1 MSSVVDVI
9 LRLTDNV
16 TSKLQSINNAMAKTA
31 NTSKRLGSTV
41 KTVGKDIGNIG
52 TAMAPVASGIVAAGA
67 AGAKAFIGFDATITA
82 AGAKAGAT
90 KEELD
95 KMRETA
101 ANLGAKFPVSS
112 SAVATAM
119 DNLAASG
126 FNANETINVMPSI
139 LTAAVASGNDL
150 ATTSTVVTSALNVWN
165 LKQGDVGKNAT
176 RMADVIQQAANKSSL
191 TMTDFGVALQYAG
204 APAAALNVQ
213 VEELSTALALIK
225 NKGIDASTA
234 GTSLRSMFTRL
245 AKPPKEAANAI
256 AQLGLKV
263 KDEKG
268 NFIGLENV
276 VSQMRKA
283 MDGMNNTQR
292 IALAQAIA
300 GTEGY
305 SSLLAL
311 IDTAPEK
318 YAKMTADMK
327 AATGSSA
334 AQYEVM
340 QKTVKGSIDSM
351 LGSLESLAINTGNV
365 MAPSMKQAAD
375 AIASMADAIN
385 KLTPEQKA
393 FTANIMIGF
402 VGLTLTMITIG
413 KVVTIVGAAINIYS
427 AFTTVLAGNAI
438 KNKALEYTI
447 KGVIGAVKLLRT
459 ALVTAIPKIGAVF
472 SAMMT
477 PMGLAVI
484 AIIALGY
491 LIYRNWDT
499 IKTVLINA
507 FNAVV
512 AAFRAAFE
520 AIKTFAGGYIGTLL
534 NNFVAM
540 RNMLVGVL
548 IGIITFITSV
558 FKGDWQAAWNSV
570 LGVFR
575 NIANGITGIF
585 SNTINGIRSMINAV
599 TGGINS
605 IKVNIPSWVPGFG
618 GKQFGP
624 LGIPMLATGTEN
636 WSGGTA
642 MIHDKGAEI
651 VDLPTG
657 SRVIPHDKSIT
668 TAYQQGKAQSGG
680 NFNGNVNV
688 YISGVTVNGDNDIEK
703 LARQVADQLY
713 AQIQKRAV
721 NLKVGAI

>member
-31 NTSKRLGSTV
+31 NTSKRLSSTV
-41 KTVGKDIGNIG
+41 KTVGKNIGSIG

-90 KEELD
+90 KEELA

-101 ANLGAKFPVSS
+101 ASLGAKFPVSS

-119 DNLAASG
+119 DSLAASG
-126 FNANETINVMPSI
+126 FNANETIGVMPSI

-276 VSQMRKA
+276 IGQMRKA
-283 MDGMNNTQR
+283 MDGMNNTER

-318 YAKMTADMK
+318 YAKMTADMN

-334 AQYEVM
+334 AQYEIM
-340 QKTVKGSIDSM
+340 QNTVKGSI
-351 LGSLESLAINTGNV
+351 ESLAINTGDV
-365 MAPSMKQAAD
+365 MAPKMKQAAD
-375 AIASMADAIN
+375 AIAAVADALN

-393 FTANIMIGF
+393 NVANCMIGI
-402 VGLTLTMITIG
+402 VAATLTAITIG
-413 KVVTIVGAAINIYS
+413 KLVTIVGAAINIYS

-447 KGVIGAVKLLRT
+447 KGVIGGVKLLRN
-459 ALVTAIPKIGAVF
+459 ALITAIPKMGAIF

-484 AIIALGY
+484 AVIALGY

-499 IKTVLINA
+499 IKKVLLNT

-512 AAFRAAFE
+512 AAFRTAFG
-520 AIKTFAGGYIGTLL
+520 AIKAFAGGYIGALL
-534 NNFVAM
+534 NNFMTM
-540 RNMLVGVL
+540 RNLLVGVL
-548 IGIITFITSV
+548 VSIITFITSV
-558 FKGDWQAAWNSV
+558 FKGDWQAAWDSV
-570 LGVFR
+570 LGIFQS
-575 NIANGITGIF
+575 IANGITGIF
-585 SNTINGIRSMINAV
+585 SNTMNGIRSMVNAI

-624 LGIPMLATGTEN
+624 LGIPMLAAGTES

-668 TAYQQGKAQSGG
+668 TAYQQGKAQSGS

-688 YISGVTVNGDNDIEK
+688 YISDVTVNGENDIEK
-703 LARQVADQLY
+703 LARRVANQIY
-713 AQIQKRAV
+713 AQLQKRAV